1 MGNRRGETL
10 VECLVAVALVSA
22 VALPALAAM
31 RGALAASSGAAA
43 RAEAAWSSRMR
54 SVAEAALARFEDSAP
69 EDPGADVP
77 PGLPPLRRPED
88 RTPAENPCF

>member
-1 MGNRRGETL
+1 MENRRGETL

-43 RAEAAWSSRMR
+43 RAEEAWSSRMR
-54 SVAEAALARFEDSAP
+54 SVGEAALARFEDAGP
-69 EDPGADVP
+69 DDPGRDVP
-77 PGLPPLRRPED
+77 SVLPPLRRPEA
-88 RTPAENPCF
+88 RTAAENPCF